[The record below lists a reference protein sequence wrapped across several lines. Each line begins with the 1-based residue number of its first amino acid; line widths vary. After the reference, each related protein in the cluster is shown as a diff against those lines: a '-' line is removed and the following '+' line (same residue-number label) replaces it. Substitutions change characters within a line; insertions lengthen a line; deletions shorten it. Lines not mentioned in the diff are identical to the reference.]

1 MSSVSIGLL
10 RRVQEY
16 KSNAQTL
23 ETTVRGLPQEIQSMT
38 IADAFV
44 KAYSVINSP
53 KYEKILVSISG
64 GADSDVV
71 LDICSRCDRDRK
83 CTYVWIDTGLEYQA
97 TKDHLDDLEK
107 IYGIKILRV
116 RPKMPVP
123 SACKTYGQPF
133 ISKKASEYIHRLQ
146 LHNFEWEDKP
156 YDELIKRYPNCKSAL
171 MWWCNENRGGLL
183 NISNNK
189 WLKEFMIL
197 NPIPFKVSNMC
208 CQKAKKDAVSDLL
221 KDYDLSIYGVR
232 KAEGG
237 ARATGIHSCFSNKDG
252 YSEYRPVFW
261 YSNLDKKEY
270 CDACDICHSDCYT
283 EYGLKRTGCCG
294 CPFGRDFEYE
304 LKVVRKYEPK
314 FYKAIN
320 NIFKDSYDY
329 TRKYREFAKKMN
341 YGI

>member
-1 MSSVSIGLL
+1 MNSVSDLS

-23 ETTVRGLPQEIQSMT
+23 ETAIKGLPIESMT

-71 LDICSRCDRDRK
+71 LDICSRCDRDQK

-97 TKDHLDDLEK
+97 TKNHLDDLEK

-116 RPKMPVP
+116 RAKMPVP
-123 SACKTYGQPF
+123 VSCKKYGQPF
-133 ISKKASEYIHRLQ
+133 ISKTASEYIYRLQ
-146 LHNFEWEDKP
+146 LNNFEWEDKP

-171 MWWCNENRGGLL
+171 MWWCNLNKAARL
-183 NISNNK
+183 NISYNK

-208 CQKAKKDAVSDLL
+208 CQKAKKDAVHDLL
-221 KDYDLSIYGVR
+221 KGYDLNIYGVR

-237 ARATGIHSCFSNKDG
+237 ARSSIPSCFSVKDG

-329 TRKYREFAKKMN
+329 TRKYREFANKMN